1 MMHINNPPCLKIILQ
16 DDMFLESLIH
26 ESQRITAR
34 LGILEGTVAKEG
46 QSGALRDAREGPTY

>member
-1 MMHINNPPCLKIILQ
+1 MFITSCFKLILG
-16 DDMFLESLIH
+16 
-26 ESQRITAR
+26 TVAAR

>member
-1 MMHINNPPCLKIILQ
+1 
-16 DDMFLESLIH
+16 MFLESLIQ
-26 ESQRITAR
+26 ESQRITKMFITSCFKLILATVAAR